1 MLGNS
6 VMKEDSLICK
16 IDNTKIDSYKSSLQ
30 QSKKELV
37 SNNHFSS
44 FINNETN
51 KNVSSHS
58 KSAFSVAIR
67 FRPAVCSEINEIEN
81 NSIWELSHKSIYD
94 VSKKA
99 NYYFDHVFDDKSTN
113 YLIYDKLIKDAVKS
127 CLSGINVTIFAYGQT
142 SSGKTHT
149 MFGDNKGSYDGII
162 PLSINEIFNPEYT
175 NCNQSVGRN
184 SKITVSYLEV
194 YNEKL
199 FDLLAPQSN
208 LNNSSNDFNSKKIKV
223 IDGLDGTVDFINL
236 TSKTVSSPEDIHGII
251 KTGMKSRRVAET
263 TMNERSSRSHAI
275 LRIKIESHINSNDVC
290 VGILNFVDLAGSE
303 SIKRTQLEGDRRK
316 EGMSINRSL
325 LALSQVISQLSESTI
340 VEPHANICPNQ
351 TNFADGSFHSKNKY
365 INYRDSKITRILS
378 DSLGGNSR
386 TIIICNCS
394 PDKVNYYE
402 TLSTIDFAR
411 RAKKIQNKVRVNI
424 LKSKEEKYEIAELKE
439 KIANLNRKVED
450 IDLLRQE
457 IELLKSQKAE
467 LKSELNRNKIKS
479 TDYPSKLSDF
489 DFEWNNS
496 LSVINKEQFSHLL
509 AEYAEI
515 IDLKDQNIKNLN
527 EEINTMQAK
536 VRNTEKITNDNYE
549 MKVDLDKKNDKIIK
563 QESEIEHLSK
573 LLSESNEKLNIFQ
586 TQLDNKDSVIERLIC
601 KNEKTSLYCVELK
614 KKLEDSLLDIYSF
627 ISWYIYDY
635 NNEITQKTEY
645 NKPDLN
651 ENLDNFFS
659 NLKSYLNFISIY
671 NQISKQ
677 GSINYTLELLN
688 FKNEIL
694 ELESEIKY
702 YEEEKNKIDSEIIIC
717 QNQTIQNLNSIIL
730 NMFELLCNL
739 ITERN
744 DCYQINNSLQNL
756 SISDSYEFMRKIKD
770 SEKLIELLN
779 LELNDKKDLEVKSK
793 ILQIEIEN
801 INNENKILNDSLES
815 QKKENNELRLT
826 LNQLRHELNF
836 NFISSSNNLN
846 DQETFNNSDF
856 ITNKDKILKSNQPND
871 AKQSIKTEN
880 KECKE
885 KKLQRIYDLKEN
897 RSKENIIKLESSI
910 STNKEYSEES
920 AFNFKENHI
929 TECSTQ

>member
-6 VMKEDSLICK
+6 TMKGDSLICK
-16 IDNTKIDSYKSSLQ
+16 NDNTKVDLYRSSHQ
-30 QSKKELV
+30 HSKKEPV
-37 SNNHFSS
+37 SDNNFSS
-44 FINNETN
+44 FINDETD
-51 KNVSSHS
+51 KSVSLHS

-67 FRPAVCSEINEIEN
+67 FRPTVCSEINEVEN

-99 NYYFDHVFDDKSTN
+99 HYYFDHVFDDKSTN
-113 YLIYDKLIKDAVKS
+113 YLIYDKLIKDAVKT

-162 PLSINEIFNPEYT
+162 PLSINEIFNSEYN
-175 NCNQSVGRN
+175 NCNQSVSTN

-199 FDLLAPQSN
+199 FDLLAPQNN

-223 IDGLDGTVDFINL
+223 IDGVDGTVDFINL

-263 TMNERSSRSHAI
+263 TINERSSRSHTI
-275 LRIKIESHINSNDVC
+275 LRIKIESYINSNDIC
-290 VGILNFVDLAGSE
+290 VGVLNFVDLAGSE
-303 SIKRTQLEGDRRK
+303 SIKRTQSEGDRRK

-340 VEPHANICPNQ
+340 VEPHANVCPNQ
-351 TNFADGSFHSKNKY
+351 TNFADGSFQSKNKY

-424 LKSKEEKYEIAELKE
+424 LKSKEEKYEIVKLKE
-439 KIANLNRKVED
+439 KIANLSRKVED
-450 IDLLRQE
+450 IDLLKQE
-457 IELLKSQKAE
+457 IEFLKSQKAQ
-467 LKSELNRNKIKS
+467 LKFELNKNKLKS
-479 TDYPSKLSDF
+479 TDCLSKSEDF
-489 DFEWNNS
+489 DFDRNDS
-496 LSVINKEQFSHLL
+496 FSVINKEHFSHLL

-527 EEINTMQAK
+527 EEIDSMQAK
-536 VRNTEKITNDNYE
+536 VRSTEKIINDNYE
-549 MKVDLDKKNDKIIK
+549 MKVDLDKKNEKIIK
-563 QESEIEHLSK
+563 LEGEIEHLSK

-586 TQLDNKDSVIERLIC
+586 TQLDNKDSVIESLIC
-601 KNEKTSLYCVELK
+601 KNEKISLYCVELK
-614 KKLEDSLLDIYSF
+614 KKLEASLFDIYSF
-627 ISWYIYDY
+627 ISWYIYEY

-645 NKPDLN
+645 IKSDMN
-651 ENLDNFFS
+651 ENLDDFFS
-659 NLKSYLNFISIY
+659 NLKNYLNFISIY
-671 NQISKQ
+671 NQISNQ
-677 GSINYTLELLN
+677 YSNNYGLELLN
-688 FKNEIL
+688 FKSEIL
-694 ELESEIKY
+694 QLESEIKY
-702 YEEEKNKIDSEIIIC
+702 YEEEKSRIDSEIITC
-717 QNQTIQNLNSIIL
+717 QNQAIPNLNSIIL
-730 NMFELLCNL
+730 NLSELLYNL
-739 ITERN
+739 VTQKN

-770 SEKLIELLN
+770 SEKLIKFLD

-801 INNENKILNDSLES
+801 INNENKILNESLQS

-836 NFISSSNNLN
+836 ISSSNNSN
-846 DQETFNNSDF
+846 SQETFNNLDF
-856 ITNKDKILKSNQPND
+856 ITNKDEILKSNQPNNS
-871 AKQSIKTEN
+871 KQNIKIDN
-880 KECKE
+880 KKCKE
-885 KKLQRIYDLKEN
+885 KKLQKIYDLKEN
-897 RSKENIIKLESSI
+897 KLKENIIKSESNA
-910 STNKEYSEES
+910 STNKDDSEES
-920 AFNFKENHI
+920 ACSFKENHI